1 MRKAELQS
9 GMMIVTE
16 YGAIAII
23 RALPDLVEFADTFG
37 RWTRDDWQR
46 INTRAWRLATVEDE
60 QGLTAAQRSRL
71 NYWKSRIRARA
82 QEAADR

>member
-9 GMMIVTE
+9 GMLVATE

-23 RALPDLVEFADTFG
+23 IRALPNLVEFADTFG

-46 INTRAWRLATVEDE
+46 INTHGWRLATVEDE
-60 QGLTAAQRSRL
+60 QGLTAVQRSRL
-71 NYWKSRIRARA
+71 NYWKSRIQARA
-82 QEAADR
+82 QEAN